1 MLTASA
7 TGAGAAELL
16 FINVPHRVLVCDVGV
31 DDGVA
36 AIAAVGLL
44 ILLEFIEEFEG
55 LGE

>member
-7 TGAGAAELL
+7 TGAGAAEHL